1 MYHFYRAIDRSEPK
15 KEKENII
22 GNISD
27 NLMNKSYR
35 KISHQK
41 TISYNVNSSLNISNI
56 LNPRIK
62 FRQKLKYNIT
72 SKTKSNDNQKGS
84 NIINKNNKIISEIK

>member
-1 MYHFYRAIDRSEPK
+1 MYHFYRTIDRSEPK

-72 SKTKSNDNQKGS
+72 SKTKSNDNQKSS
-84 NIINKNNKIISEIK
+84 NIINK